1 MALKA
6 LLLRRKIDDRKNLLA
21 ALREKDAD
29 FEKREAEYAAA
40 IEEVNAETS
49 VEDRSALEAE
59 INAFDQEME
68 EHRASAAAL
77 EEEIREMEEQL
88 AAEEARQDTTPKH
101 KDPAPAGERKENA
114 MNTTTRTRFFGKMSA
129 QERDAFAAR
138 ADVQAYLQE
147 VRTSIKEKRA
157 ITNVGLTIPEVMLG
171 LLRENLINYSKLFRH
186 VTVRSL
192 RGDGRYLI
200 MGTVPEAIWTECCA
214 NLNELS
220 IGFNDMEFNCYMV
233 SGYFAVCNANI
244 EDSDLDLIAELLEA
258 LAQALG
264 LALDKAILYGRNA
277 AGAQRMPLG
286 VITRLAQTSQP
297 ADYPSTARPWRDLH
311 TSNLR
316 NITAAATGIDFFK
329 ALALASG
336 AAKGRYA
343 RGEKVW
349 VMNEVTYT
357 KVVAEAMSIDAAG
370 AIVSGVNGTMPVI
383 GGIIEVLNFI
393 PDNVIIGGYFE
404 LYVLAERRG
413 PRFATSEHVRF
424 LQNQTVLKGTARYD
438 GGPAI
443 AEAFVAVAIG
453 DSAPTANAVAFDP
466 DTANTVAGIVLPAT
480 ANVVV
485 GNTLQLPATLM
496 PFGVDADLT
505 WSSATTAKVTVNSSG
520 VVTGV
525 ATGSSVVTV
534 TGGGQTATCTVTC
547 VAAT

>member
-6 LLLRRKIDDRKNLLA
+6 LFLRRKIDDRTKTLD

-40 IEEVNAETS
+40 IDEVTDKTPA
-49 VEDRSALEAE
+49 EDRSALEAE
-59 INAFDQEME
+59 ITAFDAELQ
-68 EHRASAAAL
+68 EHRNSVNAL
-77 EEEIREMEEQL
+77 ESEISELQEQL

-101 KDPAPAGERKENA
+101 NDPAKAGERKDEST
-114 MNTTTRTRFFGKMSA
+114 MNTITRARFFGKMSA

-138 ADVQAYLQE
+138 EDVQAYLQE
-147 VRTSIKEKRA
+147 IRTSIKEKRA

-171 LLRENLINYSKLFRH
+171 LLRENLINYSTLYRH
-186 VTVRSL
+186 VTVRTV

-200 MGTVPEAIWTECCA
+200 MGVVPEGIWTECCA
-214 NLNELS
+214 NLNELTLS
-220 IGFNDMEFNCYMV
+220 FNDLEFNCYMV
-233 SGYFAVCNANI
+233 AGYFAVCNANI

-258 LAQALG
+258 LAQAIG

-277 AGAQRMPLG
+277 AGAQNMPQG
-286 VITRLAQTSQP
+286 IVSRLAQTAQP
-297 ADYPSTARPWRDLH
+297 AGYPATARPWADLH
-311 TSNLR
+311 TSN
-316 NITAAATGIDFFK
+316 IKTIAASATGVDFFK

-357 KVVAEAMSIDAAG
+357 KVVAEAMSIDAGG

-413 PRFATSEHVRF
+413 PRFGTSEHVRF
-424 LQNQTVLKGTARYD
+424 LQDQTVMKGVARYD
-438 GGPAI
+438 GAPAI
-443 AEAFVAVAIG
+443 AEAFIAVGLG

-466 DTANTVAGIVLPAT
+466 DAANTVAGIVLPAT
-480 ANVVV
+480 ASVAV
-485 GNTLQLPATLM
+485 GGKLQLPATLM
-496 PFGVDADLT
+496 PFGVSAAET
-505 WSSATTAKVTVNSSG
+505 WASATTAKATVDANG

-525 ATGSSVVTV
+525 ASGTSVITVSAGGQSASCTVTV
-534 TGGGQTATCTVTC
+534 TT
-547 VAAT
+547 

>member
-6 LLLRRKIDDRKNLLA
+6 LLLRRKIDDRTKTLD

-40 IEEVNAETS
+40 IDEVTDETPA
-49 VEDRSALEAE
+49 EDRSALEAE
-59 INAFDQEME
+59 INAFDAELQ
-68 EHRASAAAL
+68 EHRDSVNAL
-77 EEEIREMEEQL
+77 ESEIRELQEQL

-101 KDPAPAGERKENA
+101 NDPAKAGERKDDFTV
-114 MNTTTRTRFFGKMSA
+114 NTITRARFFGKMSA

-138 ADVQAYLQE
+138 EDVQAYLQE
-147 VRTSIKEKRA
+147 VRNSIKEKRA

-171 LLRENLINYSKLFRH
+171 LLRENLINYSKLYRH
-186 VTVRSL
+186 VTVRTV

-200 MGTVPEAIWTECCA
+200 MGVVPEAIWTECCA

-220 IGFNDMEFNCYMV
+220 LGFNDLEFNCYMV
-233 SGYFAVCNANI
+233 AGYYAVCNANI

-264 LALDKAILYGRNA
+264 LALDKAILYGRNTNT
-277 AGAQRMPLG
+277 AQNMPQG
-286 VITRLAQTSQP
+286 IVSRLVQTAQPSGYP
-297 ADYPSTARPWRDLH
+297 ATARPWVDLH
-311 TSNLR
+311 TSNVKT
-316 NITAAATGIDFFK
+316 IASSVTGIEFFK
-329 ALALASG
+329 ALALDSG

-357 KVVAEAMSIDAAG
+357 TVVANAMSIDAGG

-413 PRFATSEHVRF
+413 PRFGTSEHVRF
-424 LQNQTVLKGTARYD
+424 LQDQTVMKGVARYD
-438 GGPAI
+438 GAPAI
-443 AEAFVAVAIG
+443 AEAFVAIG
-453 DSAPTANAVAFDP
+453 IGSAPTATAVTFAP
-466 DTANTVAGIVLPAT
+466 DAAN
-480 ANVVV
+480 
-485 GNTLQLPATLM
+485 
-496 PFGVDADLT
+496 
-505 WSSATTAKVTVNSSG
+505 SG
-520 VVTGV
+520 E
-525 ATGSSVVTV
+525 
-534 TGGGQTATCTVTC
+534 
-547 VAAT
+547 